1 MMETYFQF
9 TNVGV
14 FCVLYCRQIFR
25 SGLVQGDKLVIYPI
39 LEWLLKRIP
48 DLQKRA
54 HLARFLVKVDVPP
67 EIMAED
73 PIPDLY
79 AQVHFEL
86 SLLIQK

>member
-1 MMETYFQF
+1 M
-9 TNVGV
+9 
-14 FCVLYCRQIFR
+14 CLYRQTFR
-25 SGLVQGDKLVIYPI
+25 GGLVQGDKLIIYPI

-54 HLARFLVKVDVPP
+54 YLARFLVKVDVPP

-79 AQVHFEL
+79 AQVCVFHFTIAIL
-86 SLLIQK
+86 

>member
-1 MMETYFQF
+1 M
-9 TNVGV
+9 
-14 FCVLYCRQIFR
+14 
-25 SGLVQGDKLVIYPI
+25 QGDKLIIYPI

-54 HLARFLVKVDVPP
+54 YLARFLVKVDVPP

-79 AQVHFEL
+79 AQVCVFHFTIAIL
-86 SLLIQK
+86 